1 MQSACAVVCCHLWP
15 AGSTTFC
22 YITSWTA
29 WLGGGF
35 IEYNFFLFY
44 IIFYTIVVWN
54 ISLSKKNSA
63 RYFGKCAQVF
73 VYSASYSCQ
82 IVMKFEFLTDFRKN
96 LEYHLN
102 FWRISEKISN
112 IKFELL
118 TDFRKIS
125 NIEFEFLTD
134 FRKILECQIWI
145 FDGFTKNSR
154 ISNFMEI
161 CPVGANLFPFG
172 RTDR

>member
-112 IKFELL
+112 IKFE
-118 TDFRKIS
+118 
-125 NIEFEFLTD
+125 FLTD
-134 FRKILECQIWI
+134 SRKNLEYQIWI
-145 FDGFTKNSR
+145 FDGFPKKSR
-154 ISNFMEI
+154 ISNLNFWRISEKI
-161 CPVGANLFPFG
+161 SNITFEFL
-172 RTDR
+172 TDF